1 MFEDLADLVRAWRG
15 PGRPMKVLELA
26 LDLADLVD
34 LGTVPGRG
42 AGRPGE
48 DRARL
53 RSWRTWWE
61 PYPAAQSWWTWWEP
75 CPADRLAFE
84 VNSEGSSSP
93 GRNTHG
99 WS

>member
-53 RSWRTWWE
+53 RSW
-61 PYPAAQSWWTWWEP
+61 WTWGGP
-75 CPADRLAFE
+75 CPAAELADL
-84 VNSEGSSSP
+84 VGTVP
-93 GRNTHG
+93 GRAELVDLVGTVPG
-99 WS
+99 R